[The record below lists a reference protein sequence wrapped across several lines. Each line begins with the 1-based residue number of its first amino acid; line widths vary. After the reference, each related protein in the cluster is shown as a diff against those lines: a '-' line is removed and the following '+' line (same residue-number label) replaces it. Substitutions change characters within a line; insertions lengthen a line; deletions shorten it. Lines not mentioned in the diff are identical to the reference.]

1 MRFNLIKVLSML
13 SLIPN
18 VHAMNMGGVQD
29 QLAGVIQ
36 MILATMAMVP
46 YGMAGMTQESV
57 ASVGVLKIALLVISF
72 VLIKEAMNRI
82 PIFEGFEEK
91 SKKILNWVVPLV
103 ITFLTPNG
111 LLEMIAEPI
120 GQFLFIAMSIAIL
133 SLGLYVSFQL
143 LKKAEVF

>member
-91 SKKILNWVVPLV
+91 SKKILNWVFPLV

>member
-29 QLAGVIQ
+29 QLASVIQ

-46 YGMAGMTQESV
+46 YGMTGMTQESV

-82 PIFEGFEEK
+82 PVFEGFEEK
-91 SKKILNWVVPLV
+91 NKKILNWVGPLL

-111 LLEMIAEPI
+111 LLEKIAEPI
-120 GQFLFIAMSIAIL
+120 GQFLFVAMSIAIL

>member
-1 MRFNLIKVLSML
+1 ML

-91 SKKILNWVVPLV
+91 SKKILNWVFPLV